1 MRPGVRQGAV
11 QARAGARVQV
21 QVVGVVAAPAVI
33 VAVAVDVVSVEGVEP
48 GPGEARQVRV
58 HAGRDGAQEVG
69 TEDRYM

>member
-1 MRPGVRQGAV
+1 MRQGAV

-21 QVVGVVAAPAVI
+21 QVVGVVAAV
-33 VAVAVDVVSVEGVEP
+33 VAVVVVDVVSVEGVEP

>member
-1 MRPGVRQGAV
+1 MYNFWD
-11 QARAGARVQV
+11 
-21 QVVGVVAAPAVI
+21 I
-33 VAVAVDVVSVEGVEP
+33 VPVDVVSVEGVEP